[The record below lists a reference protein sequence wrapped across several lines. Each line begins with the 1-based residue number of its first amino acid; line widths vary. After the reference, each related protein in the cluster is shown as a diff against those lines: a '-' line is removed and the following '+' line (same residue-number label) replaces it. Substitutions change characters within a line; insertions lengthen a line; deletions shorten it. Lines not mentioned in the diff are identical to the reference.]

1 MRKSFHID
9 PWFYMLSHVHMHT
22 HKHGHTHTSFKKLTV
37 EWVTLRQ
44 LELRL
49 QNIPEASPR
58 ELRRLGI
65 YPLVPTL
72 PFSKCPPRTL
82 TS

>member
-1 MRKSFHID
+1 
-9 PWFYMLSHVHMHT
+9 MHT
-22 HKHGHTHTSFKKLTV
+22 NMDTHTSFKKLTI
-37 EWVTLRQ
+37 EWVTLKQ
-44 LELRL
+44 LELRV

-72 PFSKCPPRTL
+72 SLSKCPPWTL
-82 TS
+82 TF